1 MTASQNKTSLSQLI
15 DKTKDVD
22 NCRDKEVIPGIFWM
36 SEDNGA
42 NMLIDSRGD
51 GDRVIVHLKPEFE
64 IEKSKKSNP
73 VNLIVSAVPSTAK
86 AASSVWCTA
95 KSSFVR
101 RRQRCRNR
109 CPGPCPQSVQ
119 SQFRQLLPENAKRSL
134 NLKRF
139 CFL

>member
-64 IEKSKKSNP
+64 IEKVEEIQSGKSYRISGSLN
-73 VNLIVSAVPSTAK
+73 
-86 AASSVWCTA
+86 
-95 KSSFVR
+95 
-101 RRQRCRNR
+101 
-109 CPGPCPQSVQ
+109 GQS
-119 SQFRQLLPENAKRSL
+119 SQFSMVYGKNHLLYAVGNGVETDVRGRARSPFRA
-134 NLKRF
+134 NSGNYFLKMQNVR
-139 CFL
+139 

>member
-64 IEKSKKSNP
+64 IEKVEEIQSGKSYRISGSLN
-73 VNLIVSAVPSTAK
+73 
-86 AASSVWCTA
+86 
-95 KSSFVR
+95 
-101 RRQRCRNR
+101 
-109 CPGPCPQSVQ
+109 GQS
-119 SQFRQLLPENAKRSL
+119 SQFSMVYGKIIFCTPSATVSKPMPGAMPAARSEPIPAITS
-134 NLKRF
+134 
-139 CFL
+139 

>member
-95 KSSFVR
+95 KIIFCTPSATVSKPMPGAVPAVR
-101 RRQRCRNR
+101 SE
-109 CPGPCPQSVQ
+109 PIPAITS
-119 SQFRQLLPENAKRSL
+119 
-134 NLKRF
+134 
-139 CFL
+139 